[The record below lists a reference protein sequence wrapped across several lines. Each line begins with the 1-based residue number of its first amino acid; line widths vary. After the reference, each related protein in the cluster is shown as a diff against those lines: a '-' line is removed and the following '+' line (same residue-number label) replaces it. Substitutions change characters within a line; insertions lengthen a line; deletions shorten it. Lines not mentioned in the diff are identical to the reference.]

1 MKNLRTVIS
10 TLAAILCAGAFFGI
24 KGSSMAK
31 AAEEAPE
38 AFPSVI
44 TWDDYQNTQK
54 TEPTVLHFS
63 LGEGTEIDVELP
75 YYPSVVKQIEFLDIN
90 GDGTE
95 EALIYR
101 YFANT
106 ATEYTLIDIF
116 EIKDKTVRNLSPG
129 TELQELSGNVWNMSF
144 QENAVE
150 DFTKG
155 EAGLVC
161 RLESYDKKYGI
172 VFRDETILAEY
183 RDESWR
189 IIGHVSWKVE
199 QAAGLIKECVMNGK

>member
-10 TLAAILCAGAFFGI
+10 ALAAILCAGAFFSI

-63 LGEGTEIDVELP
+63 LGEGTEIDVEPP